1 MAKRKRAR
9 TVRRDDPHRDAKL
22 EPAAEH
28 ERMEA
33 NESPTFNSPVDIYV
47 NHYRTRLLDP
57 SNLNAKAAEDAIV
70 ASGVLLDDSAQ
81 EVREVRHR
89 QIKVKD
95 YSEEKTVIMIRP
107 VRELVQEAIS

>member
-1 MAKRKRAR
+1 MAKRKRHGR
-9 TVRRDDPHRDAKL
+9 LRNRGTNRDAKL
-22 EPAAEH
+22 EPATQH

-33 NESPTFNSPVDIYV
+33 NESPTFDSPVDIYV

-57 SNLNAKAAEDAIV
+57 SNCCIKAAEDAIV
-70 ASGVLLDDSAQ
+70 ASGVLRDDSAK

-95 YSEEKTVIMIRP
+95 YEEEKTVVMIRP
-107 VRELVQEAIS
+107 VKQ

>member
-1 MAKRKRAR
+1 MAKRKRSGR
-9 TVRRDDPHRDAKL
+9 LRGCSTNRDAKL
-22 EPAAEH
+22 EPAVEY

-33 NESPTFNSPVDIYV
+33 DEGAAFDTPVDIFV

-57 SNLNAKAAEDAIV
+57 SNCCIKAAEDAIV
-70 ASGVLLDDSAQ
+70 AGGVLRDDSAK

-95 YSEEKTVIMIRP
+95 YEEEKTVVMIRP
-107 VRELVQEAIS
+107 VKQ

>member
-1 MAKRKRAR
+1 MAKRKRFGRVRDR
-9 TVRRDDPHRDAKL
+9 TANRHAKL
-22 EPAAEH
+22 EPALEH

-33 NESPTFNSPVDIYV
+33 DEGAAFDTPVDIYV

-57 SNLNAKAAEDAIV
+57 SNCCIKAAEDAIV
-70 ASGVLLDDSAQ
+70 AGGVLRDDSAK

-95 YSEEKTVIMIRP
+95 YEEEKTVVMIRK
-107 VRELVQEAIS
+107 VTQ

>member
-1 MAKRKRAR
+1 
-9 TVRRDDPHRDAKL
+9 
-22 EPAAEH
+22 
-28 ERMEA
+28 MEA
-33 NESPTFNSPVDIYV
+33 NGRPAFNSPVDIFV
-47 NHYRTRLLDP
+47 NHYRTRLLDQ

-70 ASGVLLDDSAQ
+70 ASGVLRDDSLK

-107 VRELVQEAIS
+107 VGD